1 MPRPRKSPKDSFI
14 KKMLAMKRAGLKPA
28 PYNITKQD
36 IELDTLPERIQKI
49 LGLSQIPQKAEEMT
63 FWIMYD
69 IEDNKIRR
77 YIARYLEKKG
87 FLRVQKSVFLARA
100 ERNDFKEIA
109 EALREVNQLY
119 ENHDSIIL
127 IPVSTD
133 ELHAMHII
141 GKDAGI
147 EAYEKKP
154 NTMIF

>member
-1 MPRPRKSPKDSFI
+1 MARQKKTPRVSFI
-14 KKMLAMKRAGLKPA
+14 QKMLALKRAGIKPVNPVQTA
-28 PYNITKQD
+28 TDALEP
-36 IELDTLPERIQKI
+36 LPDRIKKI
-49 LGLSQIPQKAEEMT
+49 LGITQTPQKAEEMT
-63 FWIMYD
+63 YWIMYD

-87 FLRVQKSVFLARA
+87 FLRVQKSVFLARS

-109 EALREVNQLY
+109 ETLREVNQMY

-133 ELHAMHII
+133 ELHAMHLI
-141 GKDAGI
+141 GKDVGI

-154 NTMIF
+154 NSLIF

>member
-1 MPRPRKSPKDSFI
+1 
-14 KKMLAMKRAGLKPA
+14 MKRAGLKPA
-28 PYNITKQD
+28 PNNISGKES
-36 IELDTLPERIQKI
+36 ELESLPSRIQKI
-49 LGLSQIPQKAEEMT
+49 LGLSQTPQKAEEMT

-133 ELHAMHII
+133 ELHAMHLI
-141 GKDAGI
+141 GKEIGI
-147 EAYEKKP
+147 EAYEKRP
-154 NTMIF
+154 NTMIL

>member
-1 MPRPRKSPKDSFI
+1 MPRQRRSPKESFV
-14 KKMLAMKRAGLKPA
+14 KKMLAMKRAGLKPV
-28 PYNITKQD
+28 PYHITDKEA
-36 IELDTLPERIQKI
+36 ELETLSARIHKI
-49 LGLSQIPQKAEEMT
+49 LGLSQTPQKANEMT

-147 EAYEKKP
+147 EAYERRP